1 MNRRSTSKTDWDR
14 IDALTDDDIDLS
26 DIAELTPEVFA
37 KAVVRQGLLPIV
49 PKQQITLRVD
59 SDVVTWFRRLGKGY
73 QTQINALLRAYMIEA
88 SEREQGD
95 KR

>member
-14 IDALTDDDIDLS
+14 IDALTDGDIDLS